1 MAGARLG
8 RSVGIVGFVLTLCGC
23 TSATS
28 VPPVVPS
35 PTRVVSSGLTAHD
48 SGTREFAAGS
58 AVSAGDGVFRYT
70 TSAGDTFLG
79 IASRFHVCISDLDGG
94 RPLADQGLMLTAGTS
109 ITVELGTWPTN
120 ADGTVDCVW
129 DH

>member
-1 MAGARLG
+1 
-8 RSVGIVGFVLTLCGC
+8 
-23 TSATS
+23 
-28 VPPVVPS
+28 VVPS
-35 PTRVVSSGLTAHD
+35 STPSVSSAATAHD
-48 SGTREFAAGS
+48 SGSRRFASGG
-58 AVSAGDGVFRYT
+58 AVAAGDGVFRYT
-70 TSAGDTFLG
+70 TSTGDTFLG

-109 ITVELGTWPTN
+109 ITVKLGTWPMN

>member
-1 MAGARLG
+1 
-8 RSVGIVGFVLTLCGC
+8 
-23 TSATS
+23 
-28 VPPVVPS
+28 VVPS
-35 PTRVVSSGLTAHD
+35 STPSVSSAATAHD
-48 SGTREFAAGS
+48 SGSRRFASGG
-58 AVSAGDGVFRYT
+58 AVAAGDGVFRYT
-70 TSAGDTFLG
+70 STGDTFLG

-109 ITVELGTWPTN
+109 ITVKLGTWPMN